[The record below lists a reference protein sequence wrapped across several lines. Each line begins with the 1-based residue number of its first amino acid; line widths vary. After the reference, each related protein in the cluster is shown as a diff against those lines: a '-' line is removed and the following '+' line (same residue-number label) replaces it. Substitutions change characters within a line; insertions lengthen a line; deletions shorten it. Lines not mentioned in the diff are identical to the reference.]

1 MKPAKWNTPLIAIG
15 AAFMGAAAASYQVT
29 GEWTSSP
36 EATLPHAGYILTVAA
51 VFVVAASLLRCSID
65 RRAEGARTDL
75 DPIRLNRIKA
85 FWSDLFGTGSPLFR
99 IML

>member
-51 VFVVAASLLRCSID
+51 VFGVVCGVAS
-65 RRAEGARTDL
+65 AMF
-75 DPIRLNRIKA
+75 NR
-85 FWSDLFGTGSPLFR
+85 SVR
-99 IML
+99 

>member
-51 VFVVAASLLRCSID
+51 VFGVVCGVASAMFNRS
-65 RRAEGARTDL
+65 AR
-75 DPIRLNRIKA
+75 
-85 FWSDLFGTGSPLFR
+85 
-99 IML
+99 